1 MKFRSALFILLIMP
15 GLAFAAGSEKIDVAK
30 KPSFGKVVNEL
41 SRFLSSTNPEVKL
54 ADTKKSNTED
64 KPSVKKLSEIS
75 TASGDNNIKA
85 KPMHIPMPNEI
96 DKPQR
101 PKPIPILPPTKTAPE
116 NFVIQEPMLSPETKR
131 IFRKT
136 PSNIGVTESASGSLA
151 IQRGKFGEEF
161 EVNESILNNEVNS
174 GAVKPK
180 YEIKVQD
187 TKTVENQISMLD
199 KGLKALVTGQY
210 EGAIAIYKSVLV
222 KQPKNR
228 DALFGLATAYHKA
241 GQRTQARQAYSNL
254 LAKYP
259 NFQDGLNNFLML
271 ASEESPKDALA
282 ELEQLSV
289 RNPNFAPI
297 FAQKASIYN
306 KMGEQDKAVTNFIKA
321 LLIEPGNLSYKYNL
335 ATIYDKNGAPEKAR
349 KMYSEL
355 LEASYKGK
363 PLPVGRQQISER
375 LEVLSAKRTN

>member
-1 MKFRSALFILLIMP
+1 
-15 GLAFAAGSEKIDVAK
+15 
-30 KPSFGKVVNEL
+30 
-41 SRFLSSTNPEVKL
+41 VKL
-54 ADTKKSNTED
+54 ADTKKLKVED
-64 KPSVKKLSEIS
+64 KASVKKLSEIS
-75 TASGDNNIKA
+75 TASGDKELKVKA
-85 KPMHIPMPNEI
+85 APMHIPLQNNI
-96 DKPQR
+96 DKFER

-116 NFVIQEPMLSPETKR
+116 NFVVQEPMLSPETKR

-136 PSNIGVTESASGSLA
+136 PSNMGVTESASGSLA
-151 IQRGKFGEEF
+151 IQRGKFDAEF
-161 EVNESILNNEVNS
+161 EGDESILNNEKEAS
-174 GAVKPK
+174 GVKPK
-180 YEIKVQD
+180 YEIKVED
-187 TKTVENQISMLD
+187 TKTVENEISMLD

-241 GQRTQARQAYSNL
+241 GQRTQARQAYSDL
-254 LAKYP
+254 LSKYP

-271 ASEESPKDALA
+271 ASEEAPKDALA

-306 KMGEQDKAVTNFIKA
+306 KMGDQDKAVANFIKA
-321 LLIEPGNLSYKYNL
+321 LLIEPDNLSYKYNL
-335 ATIYDKNGAPEKAR
+335 ATIYDQSGNRQKAR
-349 KMYSEL
+349 SLYSQL

-375 LEVLSAKRTN
+375 LEILSAKN